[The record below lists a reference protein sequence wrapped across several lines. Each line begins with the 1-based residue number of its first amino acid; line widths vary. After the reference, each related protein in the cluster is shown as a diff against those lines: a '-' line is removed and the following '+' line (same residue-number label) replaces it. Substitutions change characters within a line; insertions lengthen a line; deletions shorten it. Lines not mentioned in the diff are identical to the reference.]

1 LKFRH
6 LLTYSVLACDELAG
20 ETAVGGFRSLA
31 TDHLTATPSS
41 RFILSGEFTLSQQSL
56 TRSHA
61 RMRDGTTLSYSVT
74 SNNGKPRIAL
84 IHSLA
89 MDANFWRPVV
99 ARLDG
104 SAEILTYDCRGH
116 GTSDKPPGP
125 YTIDLFADDLSD
137 LLDTVGWKSAI
148 VAGASM
154 GGSVALGF
162 AARYPSRLSA
172 LGLFDTTAWYGP
184 KAPSDWEERAT
195 KAKMEGL
202 SGLVGFQ
209 KTRWFGDAFRE
220 RNTDIVNASVE
231 TFLKNDVAAYAETC
245 RMLGNFDLRP
255 RLGKI
260 AVPTAIA
267 VGEEDYATPPAMA
280 EELHT
285 GIKRSTLT
293 VIKSGRHLTPLE
305 KPDDIAAQLT
315 NLSKQVR
322 Q

>member
-1 LKFRH
+1 
-6 LLTYSVLACDELAG
+6 
-20 ETAVGGFRSLA
+20 
-31 TDHLTATPSS
+31 
-41 RFILSGEFTLSQQSL
+41 
-56 TRSHA
+56 
-61 RMRDGTTLSYSVT
+61 MRDGTTLSYSVT
-74 SNNGKPRIAL
+74 ANSGKPRIAL

-89 MDANFWRPVV
+89 MDGNFWKPVV
-99 ARLDG
+99 ARLSG

-116 GTSDKPPGP
+116 GASDKPPGP

-137 LLDTVGWKSAI
+137 LLDTVGWQNAI

-154 GGSVALGF
+154 GGSVALGL

-195 KAKMEGL
+195 KAKTEGL
-202 SGLVGFQ
+202 LGLVGFQ
-209 KTRWFGDAFRE
+209 KTRWFGDTFRE
-220 RNTDIVNASVE
+220 QNTDIVNASVE
-231 TFLKNDVAAYAETC
+231 TFLKHDVAAYAETC
-245 RMLGNFDLRP
+245 RMLGNFDLRSS
-255 RLGKI
+255 LGKI

-285 GIKRSTLT
+285 GITGSTLT